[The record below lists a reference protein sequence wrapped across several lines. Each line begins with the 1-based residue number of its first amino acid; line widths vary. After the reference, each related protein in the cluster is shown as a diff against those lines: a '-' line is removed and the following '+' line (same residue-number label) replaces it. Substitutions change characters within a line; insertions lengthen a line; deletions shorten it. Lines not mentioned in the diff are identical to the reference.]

1 MRRTYQFNGESYPV
15 TVTKTGDRML
25 VEIDDHAYEV
35 KVNKDRSGILQLH
48 INGESYLAHAAV
60 DNDLIHVQ
68 TNGVSKKLY
77 RVTRRNTNH
86 NIPTQSADHDLSAP
100 MPAQVTEI
108 LVQVGDIVVAG
119 ATMIILEAMKMEL
132 RITAPYDGQV
142 ESLAVNV
149 GDMVERGQ
157 ILVELST

>member
-15 TVTKTGDRML
+15 TVTQTGDRMF
-25 VEIDDHAYEV
+25 VEIDDHVY
-35 KVNKDRSGILQLH
+35 KVEHKQYHSGILQLH
-48 INGESYLAHAAV
+48 INGESFLVHTAI
-60 DNDLIHVQ
+60 DNDTIHIQ
-68 TNGVSKKLY
+68 TNGVAKKLY
-77 RVTRRNTNH
+77 RVARRSTDH

-108 LVQVGDIVVAG
+108 LVQVGDTVVAG
-119 ATMIILEAMKMEL
+119 ATLIILEAMKMEL

-149 GDMVERGQ
+149 SDMVERGQ
-157 ILVELST
+157 VLVELST